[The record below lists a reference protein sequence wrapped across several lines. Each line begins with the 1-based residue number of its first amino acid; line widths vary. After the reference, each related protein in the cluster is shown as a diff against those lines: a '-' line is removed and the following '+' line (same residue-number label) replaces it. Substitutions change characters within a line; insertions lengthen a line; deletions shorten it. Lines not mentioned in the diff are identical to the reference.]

1 MKEGLH
7 YSIMFYGGR
16 LLSNLSFDF
25 EWFNREVIP
34 LLKLNSN
41 AFVIIDRDGKSI
53 NEKINDTKSRIANEI
68 GEGHS
73 WITKGREIENYL
85 SDKTVADWLLD
96 KHRYE
101 SNFVN
106 DKNTKLED
114 NIISS
119 NEKIKLKYNLSK
131 TIFSSEIVD
140 YIKSDS
146 IDILDLRE
154 NLLNLISK
162 INKWNE

>member
-1 MKEGLH
+1 
-7 YSIMFYGGR
+7 MFYGGR